1 MASRAVSIRPTDARG
16 AAEPLSGVRARRPSV
31 WRRIARNRLAVAAAV
46 FLVLLTTAAIFAPVV
61 ARYDPEAIDLMNQM
75 QGPSWDHWLGT
86 DESGRDYFA
95 RLIYGGRISLA
106 IGFIS
111 MAIAVGIG
119 AAGGA

>member
-1 MASRAVSIRPTDARG
+1 M
-16 AAEPLSGVRARRPSV
+16 SGGRARRHSV
-31 WRRIARNRLAVAAAV
+31 WRRIARNPRAGAGAGL
-46 FLVLLTTAAIFAPVV
+46 LVLWTAAAIFRPVV

-95 RLIYGGRISLA
+95 RLIYGGRVTLA

-119 AAGGA
+119 AAGGAIAGYVGGVPG